1 MMDSR
6 DLVVYRIGTSP
17 AHDIV
22 VISWSMTQSL
32 WNRNRLS
39 SLTRATSKKGYH
51 SEELK
56 QFVMLDANGI
66 EDSTF
71 QAVTKGPVL
80 FQRILVQR
88 PVKGAMDIVGRPMW
102 VVNFI
107 VPIFRGSK
115 KPSVDQ
121 RSDFI
126 GLMATSVEQ

>member
-17 AHDIV
+17 AHDIPINYLYALSV
-22 VISWSMTQSL
+22 SSCSPSHSISVW
-32 WNRNRLS
+32 
-39 SLTRATSKKGYH
+39 K
-51 SEELK
+51 
-56 QFVMLDANGI
+56 MLDANGI

>member
-17 AHDIV
+17 AHDIN
-22 VISWSMTQSL
+22 T
-32 WNRNRLS
+32 
-39 SLTRATSKKGYH
+39 TS
-51 SEELK
+51 
-56 QFVMLDANGI
+56 QMLDANGI